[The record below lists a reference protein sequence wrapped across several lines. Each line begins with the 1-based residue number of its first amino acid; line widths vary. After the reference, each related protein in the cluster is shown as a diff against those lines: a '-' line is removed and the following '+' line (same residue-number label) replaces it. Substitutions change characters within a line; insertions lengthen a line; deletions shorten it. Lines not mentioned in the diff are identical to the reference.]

1 MAIIKNKETSLSRKS
16 NMDLMFQLI
25 GILMCLAAIPFYYFF
40 RNIYTTAVMILIAL
54 VTIIH
59 FSKQR
64 KIYKYGIQGEKDI
77 AQILSVLN
85 NKYIIYND
93 IIIGGKEKGAQID
106 HLVLSPYGVFCIE
119 TKNMKGTII
128 GKEDDNDWIQ
138 IKSGQGG
145 KNYEKKFYNPCR
157 QSRGHVNAIKNVL
170 KHSDFRDIWIYS
182 IVVFN
187 SNKYMNLR
195 IETHSTPVVKSDRL
209 INFITSKKEISI
221 SSNQLKRVENVID
234 KNLINGYILR

>member
-1 MAIIKNKETSLSRKS
+1 MAIIKNKETSLNRKS
-16 NMDLMFQLI
+16 NNDLIFEFI
-25 GILMCLAAIPFYYFF
+25 GVLMCIAGIPIYVFS
-40 RNIYTTAVMILIAL
+40 RNIYTSAFIILIAI
-54 VTIIH
+54 VIIIY

-128 GKEDDNDWIQ
+128 GREEDNDWIQ
-138 IKSGQGG
+138 IKIGQGG
-145 KNYEKKFYNPCR
+145 KKYEKKFYNPCK
-157 QSRGHVNAIKNVL
+157 QSRGHVNAVKSIL
-170 KHSDFRDIWIYS
+170 RHSDFRDVLIYS

-187 SNKYMNLR
+187 ANKNINLK
-195 IETHSTPVVKSDRL
+195 TQANSTPVVKSDKL

-234 KNLINGYILR
+234 KNLKSV